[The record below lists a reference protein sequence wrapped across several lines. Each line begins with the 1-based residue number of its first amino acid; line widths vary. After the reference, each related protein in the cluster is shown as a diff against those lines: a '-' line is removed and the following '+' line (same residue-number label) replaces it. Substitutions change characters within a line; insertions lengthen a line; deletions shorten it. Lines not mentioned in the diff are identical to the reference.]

1 MMDFQ
6 YLIKDIPDYQYFYTV
21 DEMDK
26 RSKALAEK
34 YPEQVKCY
42 KAGES
47 RNGHDINVLEI
58 GKGSKNALLF
68 GCPHPNEPIGA
79 MMLDFLSE
87 RLASDEALRE
97 KFDYT
102 WHLIK
107 VIDIDGTKLNEGWF
121 KDSKSIKNYAQGFYR
136 PPGHEQIEWTF
147 PIDYKTLHFDR
158 PLPETQVLMKLIEEK
173 KPEFM
178 FSLHNSGFGGVYY
191 YITENAP
198 ELYPVFKALPK
209 LVNLPLS
216 LGEPEAPYLEAYA
229 PAVYNLSSITQ
240 EYDYIEK
247 NSDMDPAQIIT
258 AGTCSDEY
266 AAKVAGTFTLVCEM
280 PYYYDSRIEDL
291 SDSDISRREARLY
304 NVKKSLES
312 SQKLQAILDS
322 IEEEIPNKQDS
333 PFYRAVSHSLK
344 TTVPYLKAEEKEIM
358 TNPDMERT
366 AKVSEVFD
374 NKIVSQFYQGLM
386 LGMFR
391 RLLHESAQG
400 GSSLLIEKRDEVDKL
415 FDQHFES
422 LEKQLNYKPIPI
434 KDLVT
439 VQLLAGLSTADY
451 VQRKGKK

>member
-6 YLIKDIPDYQYFYTV
+6 NLVKDIPDYKRFYTV
-21 DEMDK
+21 DEMDE

-34 YPEQVKCY
+34 YPDTVKYY

-58 GKGSKNALLF
+58 GNGSKDALLF

-87 RLASDEALRE
+87 RLATDDELR
-97 KFDYT
+97 KKLDYT

-121 KDSKSIKNYAQGFYR
+121 NDSSSIKKYAQDFYR

-147 PIDYKTLHFDR
+147 PIDYKTLRFDK
-158 PLPETQVLMKLIEEK
+158 PLPETKVLMNLMEEK
-173 KPEFM
+173 KPQFM

-191 YITENAP
+191 YITEDAP
-198 ELYPVFKALPK
+198 ELYPIFKELPK

-216 LGEPEAPYLEAYA
+216 LGEPEAPYLESYA

-266 AAKVAGTFTLVCEM
+266 AARVADTFTLVCEM
-280 PYYYDSRIEDL
+280 PYYYDPRIADL
-291 SDSDISRREARLY
+291 SESDITRREARLY
-304 NVKKSLES
+304 NVRKSLENNQLL
-312 SQKLQAILDS
+312 QKILDEVEGDLTIKES
-322 IEEEIPNKQDS
+322 S
-333 PFYRAVSHSLK
+333 PFYRAVSNGLK
-344 TTVPYLKAEEKEIM
+344 TMLPYLKAEEKEIM
-358 TNPDMERT
+358 NNKEMERA

-391 RLLHESAQG
+391 RMLHENSVN
-400 GSSLLIEKRDEVDKL
+400 GSDKIKAKQKEIDHIFDE
-415 FDQHFES
+415 HFES

-439 VQLLAGLSTADY
+439 VQLLAGLNAADY
-451 VQRKGKK
+451 VQKKMKK

>member
-1 MMDFQ
+1 MDFE
-6 YLIKDIPDYQYFYTV
+6 YLIKDIPDYKRFFTV
-21 DEMDK
+21 DEMDE

-34 YPEQVKCY
+34 YPETVKCY

-58 GKGSKNALLF
+58 GNGSKDALLF

-87 RLASDEALRE
+87 RLATDEDLR
-97 KFDYT
+97 KKLDYT

-121 KDSKSIKNYAQGFYR
+121 NDSSSIKKYAQDFYR

-147 PIDYKTLHFDR
+147 PIDYKTLHFDS
-158 PLPETQVLMKLIEEK
+158 PLPETKVLMKLMEEK
-173 KPEFM
+173 KPQFM

-191 YITENAP
+191 YITEDAP
-198 ELYPVFKALPK
+198 KLYPIFKELPT

-216 LGEPEAPYLEAYA
+216 LGEPEAPYLETYA

-240 EYDYIEK
+240 EYDDIEK
-247 NSDMDPAQIIT
+247 NSEMDPAQIIT
-258 AGTCSDEY
+258 AGTCSDDY

-280 PYYYDSRIEDL
+280 PYYYDPRIEDL
-291 SDSDISRREARLY
+291 SESDITRKEARLY
-304 NVKKSLES
+304 NVKKSLENNK
-312 SQKLQAILDS
+312 QLKAILDE
-322 IEEEIPNKQDS
+322 IDEELPNKQS
-333 PFYRAVSHSLK
+333 PFYRAVSHNLK
-344 TTVPYLKAEEKEIM
+344 TMLPYLKAEEKEIL
-358 TNPDMERT
+358 TNKEMERT

-386 LGMFR
+386 LGMFK
-391 RLLHESAQG
+391 RLLHESLEK
-400 GSSLLIEKRDEVDKL
+400 GSPLLKEKSNEIDQL
-415 FDQHFES
+415 FEKHFEE
-422 LEKQLNYKPIPI
+422 LEKQLNYKAIPI

-439 VQLLAGLSTADY
+439 VQLLAGLNTANY
-451 VQRKGKK
+451 VQTERTK